1 MALPAVSFT
10 PVVIVAVYVVEYDR
24 LLEGVNVATLL
35 LYETVPL
42 MLLPLLLL
50 SVKVL
55 VLIVDE
61 LISSLN
67 VAVIV
72 LLMATPVALLAGLV
86 ELTVGGVVSD
96 GGGVV
101 PDVDVV
107 NDDSPPYDVPA
118 LFCAAIR

>member
-1 MALPAVSFT
+1 MALPLESFT
-10 PVVIVAVYVVEYDR
+10 PVVIVAVYVVKYDR

-61 LISSLN
+61 LISSLK

-72 LLMATPVALLAGLV
+72 LLIATPVALLAGLV
-86 ELTVGGVVSD
+86 ELTVGGVVS
-96 GGGVV
+96 GGA
-101 PDVDVV
+101 DVV
-107 NDDSPPYDVPA
+107 NDDSLPYDVPP
-118 LFCAAIR
+118 LLLAAMR

>member
-1 MALPAVSFT
+1 
-10 PVVIVAVYVVEYDR
+10 
-24 LLEGVNVATLL
+24 
-35 LYETVPL
+35 

-72 LLMATPVALLAGLV
+72 LLIATPVALLAGLV
-86 ELTVGGVVSD
+86 ELTVGGVVSV
-96 GGGVV
+96 G
-101 PDVDVV
+101 VDVV
-107 NDDSPPYDVPA
+107 NDDSLPYDVPA
-118 LFCAAIR
+118 LLLAAIR

>member
-10 PVVIVAVYVVEYDR
+10 PVVIVAVYVVEYDM
-24 LLEGVNVATLL
+24 LEGVNVATLL

-61 LISSLN
+61 LMSSLN

-86 ELTVGGVVSD
+86 ELTVGGVVSV
-96 GGGVV
+96 GV
-101 PDVDVV
+101 DVVV

-118 LFCAAIR
+118 LLLAAMR